1 MRLSICSFNFGK
13 LIYIMFIYCFYIIH
27 IIYTLITFY
36 FLRKINELNTYC
48 IIILY
53 NNKIIKIFYIW
64 KNKTYIQIIII
75 LIYSFII
82 KEKDSEKWY
91 DILVIIKQFKVFV
104 ISINSYCTYII
115 L

>member
-1 MRLSICSFNFGK
+1 M
-13 LIYIMFIYCFYIIH
+13 
-27 IIYTLITFY
+27 
-36 FLRKINELNTYC
+36 
-48 IIILY
+48 
-53 NNKIIKIFYIW
+53 

-75 LIYSFII
+75 LIYPHII

-91 DILVIIKQFKVFV
+91 DIFVIIKQFKVFI